1 MTVETAHQAAG
12 AGESGASP
20 QTDPATLGTQ
30 PAQGRG
36 LASAGEGAEHWW
48 HERLSSVAVLL
59 LFVWLIVS
67 LLRLPALDHRGVT
80 EWLRDPLAAVPMLL
94 LVAAT
99 FWHLKMGLQ
108 VIVEDYV
115 HDEGNKFLA
124 TLLLNFAAVGAAA
137 FAIFAVLKIAFAATG
152 IPR

>member
-1 MTVETAHQAAG
+1 MSVETASQTAG
-12 AGESGASP
+12 AGEPGASP
-20 QTDPATLGTQ
+20 ETNPATLGTQ

-36 LASAGEGAEHWW
+36 LGPAREGAEHWW
-48 HERLSSVAVLL
+48 HERMSSVATFL

-80 EWLRDPLAAVPMLL
+80 EWLKDPLAAVPMLL
-94 LVAAT
+94 LIAAT

-115 HDEGNKFLA
+115 HDEGNKFL
-124 TLLLNFAAVGAAA
+124 TLLLLNFAAVGAAA
-137 FAIFAVLKIAFAATG
+137 FALFAVLKIAFAQTA
-152 IPR
+152 P

>member
-1 MTVETAHQAAG
+1 MSVDMGKT
-12 AGESGASP
+12 GEPGASP
-20 QTDPATLGTQ
+20 ATDPAALATPL
-30 PAQGRG
+30 ARARG
-36 LASAGEGAEHWW
+36 HGSARHGAEHWW
-48 HERLSSVAVLL
+48 HERASSVAVLL

-80 EWLRDPLAAVPMLL
+80 EWLKDPRAAVPMLL

-115 HDEGNKFLA
+115 HDEGSKFLS
-124 TLLLNFAAVGAAA
+124 LLLLALATYAGAA
-137 FAIFAVLKIAFAATG
+137 FALFAILKIAFAASG